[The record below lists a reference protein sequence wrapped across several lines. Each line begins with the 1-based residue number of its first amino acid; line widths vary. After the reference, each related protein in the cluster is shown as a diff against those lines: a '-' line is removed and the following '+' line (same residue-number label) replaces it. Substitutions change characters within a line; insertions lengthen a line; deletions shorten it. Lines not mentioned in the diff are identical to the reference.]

1 MKRIKASDRPLAYR
15 SFCILEFYV
24 FSKYL
29 EFGVGVSV

>member
-15 SFCILEFYV
+15 SFCILEFYI

-29 EFGVGVSV
+29 GGVSV